1 MTVEAQVSNFS
12 QDIGNLSCCANC
24 VAVALKTDR
33 DAVER
38 RRNLPTFTRRFCLS
52 FGGNV

>member
-33 DAVER
+33 DACGAAQKFTDVYKKV
-38 RRNLPTFTRRFCLS
+38 LPQFWW
-52 FGGNV
+52 